1 MNINIAQTKKINK
14 GRFALIAS
22 SLLAL
27 AGLSYLAIQPSVPK
41 LNASTLNVITV
52 QQGDIDIM
60 TPVYGQ
66 YASRYERL
74 ISAPAIGQV
83 SEIYVRAGADVKADT
98 VIAKLTNP
106 DLEQQNFE
114 AQAKLERMQ
123 SEFAAFQFQ
132 KQNEQLTFQ
141 AELADID
148 SQIQSAKLDVDVNQ
162 RLSEQGIAAKIDLE
176 RATLKYQ
183 QLKNRLEFA
192 NYRFEKQ
199 KEMHKLELEQQQ
211 ILLTQQQKQ
220 VELVTNKVAALTVTA
235 GIAGTLQRLD
245 IELGQRVSQGQAM
258 ARVGSK
264 SQLMAKL
271 NIPQRIAE
279 RIKIG
284 ARVDLKHSSG
294 MLKGTVKQLTSVV
307 ENGFIIGEVH
317 LNEPLPTNL
326 RPAQPVN
333 ALVFVEHKE
342 NALYVQQ
349 QPGLKPLSTQQ
360 LYKQLANQAQ
370 LQQQEIAFGELTG
383 KDLLIISGA
392 NAGEKIITNDLSQ
405 WHTYSHLALDTEKL

>member
-1 MNINIAQTKKINK
+1 MNINIEHTTKLNKLKITLIVA
-14 GRFALIAS
+14 ALI
-22 SLLAL
+22 LLACI
-27 AGLSYLAIQPSVPK
+27 GYFTMQPAMPQ
-41 LNASTLNVITV
+41 LNANTLNVVTV

-74 ISAPAIGQV
+74 ISAPALGQV
-83 SEIYVRAGADVKADT
+83 SEIYLRAGADVEADT
-98 VIAKLTNP
+98 VIATLTNP
-106 DLEQQNFE
+106 DLEQQYYE
-114 AQAKLERMQ
+114 AQAKLERMH
-123 SEFAAFQFQ
+123 SEFAAFKFQ

-148 SQIQSAKLDVDVNQ
+148 SQIQSAKLDVDANQ

-176 RATLKYQ
+176 RATLKYK
-183 QLKNRLEFA
+183 QLKKRFEFS

-220 VELVTNKVAALTVTA
+220 VALVSNKVAALTITA

-245 IELGQRVSQGQAM
+245 IELGQRVNQGQAM

-279 RIKIG
+279 RIQLG
-284 ARVDLKHSSG
+284 ARVELKHPSG
-294 MLKGTVKQLTSVV
+294 MLNGTVKQLASVV
-307 ENGFIIGEVH
+307 ESGFIVGEVH
-317 LNEPLPTNL
+317 LSEPLPNNL

-333 ALVFVEHKE
+333 ALVFVERKE
-342 NALYVQQ
+342 NALYVSQ
-349 QPGLKPLSTQQ
+349 QPGLKPLGAQR

-370 LQQQEIAFGELTG
+370 LQQQQITFGELTG
-383 KDLLIISGA
+383 KDLLIIAGA

-405 WHTYSHLALDTEKL
+405 WHTYSHLALDTAKL